1 MPPEGLHELVEAG
14 VVAAEDEDI
23 TQVPLKELKGSL
35 PYRPRVQRTLP
46 HPLQLH
52 HSRTQHP
59 LQTLQERL
67 AEEEAAEEG
76 RGRASEVAPGK
87 APLELPSRA
96 RHGDLV
102 AISPLKRTKRHQM
115 LFH

>member
-14 VVAAEDEDI
+14 VVAAEDEGI
-23 TQVPLKELKGSL
+23 TQVPLKELKGSQ
-35 PYRPRVQRTLP
+35 PHRPRIQRTLP
-46 HPLQLH
+46 HLLQHHHNRKLH
-52 HSRTQHP
+52 PR
-59 LQTLQERL
+59 QTLQDHL
-67 AEEEAAEEG
+67 AEEEVADEG

-87 APLELPSRA
+87 APLEVPSRA
-96 RHGDLV
+96 RHGDLE

>member
-1 MPPEGLHELVEAG
+1 MPLEELHELVEAG

-23 TQVPLKELKGSL
+23 TQVPLKELKGSQ
-35 PYRPRVQRTLP
+35 PHRPRVQRTLL
-46 HPLQLH
+46 HLLQH
-52 HSRTQHP
+52 HHNRKQHP
-59 LQTLQERL
+59 HQTLQDHL

-96 RHGDLV
+96 RHGDLA
-102 AISPLKRTKRHQM
+102 AISLLKRTKHHQM
-115 LFH
+115 PFH

>member
-23 TQVPLKELKGSL
+23 TQVPLKELKGSQ
-35 PYRPRVQRTLP
+35 PHRPRAQRTLP
-46 HPLQLH
+46 QLLQLH
-52 HSRTQHP
+52 HNRKQHP
-59 LQTLQERL
+59 RQTLQDHL

-76 RGRASEVAPGK
+76 RGRASEVVPGK
-87 APLELPSRA
+87 APLELRSQA
-96 RHGDLV
+96 RHGDL
-102 AISPLKRTKRHQM
+102 AATSPLKRTKRHQM